1 MEPQMKLAALSG
13 GRRARSWVGAC
24 VLIQLAI
31 ALLLLAG
38 ASPARAAEP
47 STRAGD
53 TPLFAYYYI
62 WFNPTSWNRAKTD
75 YPLLGRYSS
84 DEREVM
90 RQHIRWAKQTG
101 INGFIVSWKSTET
114 LDRRL
119 RKLVDVAED
128 ERFNLAIIYQGLDFA
143 REPLP
148 AERVANDLDFFIS
161 HFAERRPFRGLD
173 KPVVIWSGTW
183 RFSRDEIALVTEP
196 RRDRLLLLASE
207 RDLEGWERV
216 GDLVDGNGYYWSSVN
231 PDTFPD
237 YEERLA
243 AMGAAVHA
251 KHGLWFAPAAPGF
264 DALLVGGTTIVER
277 KGGDTLRRQYDAALS
292 SSPDAVGLISWNE
305 FSENSHMEP
314 SEKYGARYLEVLA
327 DIRGATPPKVQAFDS
342 SEPASTARSYGPPV
356 IGAALIIVLG
366 VLFMSFRRRRRL
378 ATPRALSDSFPSR
391 SR

>member
-1 MEPQMKLAALSG
+1 MEPQVKLAVLC
-13 GRRARSWVGAC
+13 GRRRAVSWLGAC
-24 VLIQLAI
+24 LLAQIAI
-31 ALLLLAG
+31 ALPLLAG
-38 ASPARAAEP
+38 ASPANAAE
-47 STRAGD
+47 SSARAGEV
-53 TPLFAYYYI
+53 PLFAYYYI

-90 RQHIRWAKQTG
+90 RQHIRWAKQSG

-143 REPLP
+143 REPL
-148 AERVANDLDFFIS
+148 AVERVASDLDFFIS
-161 HFAERRPFRGLD
+161 HFAKRRPFRALK
-173 KPVVIWSGTW
+173 KPVVVWSGTW
-183 RFSRDEIALVTEP
+183 RFSRDEIAFVTES

-207 RDLEGWERV
+207 RGLAGYERV
-216 GDLVDGNGYYWSSVN
+216 GDLVDGNAYYWSSVN
-231 PDTFPD
+231 PDTFPG

-243 AMGAAVHA
+243 RMGAAVHA
-251 KHGLWFAPAAPGF
+251 KDGLWFAPAAPGF

-277 KGGDTLRRQYDAALS
+277 KGGDTLRREYNAALS

-305 FSENSHMEP
+305 FSENSHIEP

-327 DIRGATPPKVQAFDS
+327 DIRGATPPKVEVFDS

-356 IGAALIIVLG
+356 IGAALIVLVVALLMG
-366 VLFMSFRRRRRL
+366 LRRRL
-378 ATPRALSDSFPSR
+378 GRQRPQGEAA
-391 SR
+391 

>member
-1 MEPQMKLAALSG
+1 MGAQMKPAV
-13 GRRARSWVGAC
+13 RRRTWSRVRAC
-24 VLIQLAI
+24 VLAPLA
-31 ALLLLAG
+31 AGLFLLAG
-38 ASPARAAEP
+38 AFPAQAAQP
-47 STRAGD
+47 AAKTGD
-53 TPLFAYYYI
+53 PPVFAYYYI

-75 YPLLGRYSS
+75 YPVLGRYSS

-101 INGFIVSWKSTET
+101 INGFVVSWKSTET

-119 RKLVDVAED
+119 RKLVDVAQD
-128 ERFNLAIIYQGLDFA
+128 ERFNLAIIYQGLDFS

-148 AERVANDLDFFIS
+148 PARVANDLDFFIS
-161 HFAERRPFRGLD
+161 HFAKRKPFRAFK

-183 RFSRDEIALVTEP
+183 RFSREEIASVTES

-207 RDLEGWERV
+207 KDLEGWERV

-231 PDTFPD
+231 PDTFPN
-237 YEERLA
+237 YEEKLT

-264 DALLVGGTTIVER
+264 DALLIGGTTIVER
-277 KGGDTLRRQYDAALS
+277 KGGDTLRRQYNAALS
-292 SSPDAVGLISWNE
+292 SSPDAIGLISWNE
-305 FSENSHMEP
+305 FSENSHIEP
-314 SEKYGARYLEVLA
+314 SEKFGARYLEVLA
-327 DIRGATPPKVQAFDS
+327 DIRGAQPPKVRSFDS

-356 IGAALIIVLG
+356 IGAALIIILG
-366 VLFMSFRRRRRL
+366 IVFVGLRRRRVPSR
-378 ATPRALSDSFPSR
+378 PLSGSFPSR

>member
-1 MEPQMKLAALSG
+1 MGSQMKPAVLSAHRRSSRVHAFVLAAL
-13 GRRARSWVGAC
+13 AV
-24 VLIQLAI
+24 
-31 ALLLLAG
+31 ALFLLAG
-38 ASPARAAEP
+38 AAPAHPAEP

-53 TPLFAYYYI
+53 PPLFAYYYI

-101 INGFIVSWKSTET
+101 IDGFIVSWKSTET

-128 ERFNLAIIYQGLDFA
+128 EKFNLAIIYQGLDFA
-143 REPLP
+143 RDPLP
-148 AERVANDLDFFIS
+148 VERVANDMDFFTS
-161 HFAERRPFRGLD
+161 HFAKRKPFRALK

-183 RFSRDEIALVTEP
+183 RFSREEIALVTES
-196 RRDRLLLLASE
+196 RRDRLLILASE

-277 KGGDTLRRQYDAALS
+277 KGGDTLRREYNAALS
-292 SSPDAVGLISWNE
+292 SSPDAIGLISWNE
-305 FSENSHMEP
+305 FSENSHIEP
-314 SEKYGARYLEVLA
+314 SEKFGARYLEVLA
-327 DIRGATPPKVQAFDS
+327 DIRGAKPPKVQSFDS

-356 IGAALIIVLG
+356 IGAALIIILAAVFVG
-366 VLFMSFRRRRRL
+366 VRRRRVP
-378 ATPRALSDSFPSR
+378 TPRPLSGSFPSR